1 MYNHYVSGRF
11 VMKKIFF
18 SLHRSSKAVLVIGAV
33 AMALVLFA
41 STVLFVG
48 AGRVFDYY
56 PAVEI
61 SEKLLAGVRPMSVAV
76 SAGSL
81 SLEYLAKRKDS

>member
-1 MYNHYVSGRF
+1 
-11 VMKKIFF
+11 MKKIFF
-18 SLHRSSKAVLVIGAV
+18 SLHRSSKAVLVIGAI
-33 AMALVLFA
+33 ALISVLCA

-48 AGRVFDYY
+48 AGRMFDYY

-81 SLEYLAKRKDS
+81 SLEYFAKKKKI

>member
-1 MYNHYVSGRF
+1 
-11 VMKKIFF
+11 MKKIFF

>member
-18 SLHRSSKAVLVIGAV
+18 SLHRSSKAVLVIGAA

-81 SLEYLAKRKDS
+81 SLEYLAKRKEN